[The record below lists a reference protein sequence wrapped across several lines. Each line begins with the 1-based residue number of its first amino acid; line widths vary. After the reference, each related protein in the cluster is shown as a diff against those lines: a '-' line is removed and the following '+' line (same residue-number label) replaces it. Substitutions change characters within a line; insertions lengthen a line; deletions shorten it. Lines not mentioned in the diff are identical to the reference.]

1 MKNNY
6 KRLTIFTIAVI
17 LIFVTLLGRLAYLQV
32 INGDYYAEVAD
43 NMGSKEI
50 LELAPRGEILDRN
63 GLKLATNIQ
72 SFNVIYQNT
81 NTKIKNGEIN
91 NILLNTIRY
100 IDKNNDGE
108 KINTQSLPIKI
119 DGGSI
124 SFSFNTSSDKI
135 RKQLETNFKNKY
147 KLDLS
152 FDAKNTYME
161 LADKFGLTA
170 KNSNGSLSL
179 KSGISQDEMFKLI
192 ALRLVIKD
200 VGYSQYKTVY
210 IAKNISRQTA
220 FLIDNKSSDLPGI
233 QCNVEPMRFYP
244 NHAVGADFIGY
255 LGKIDDTESDKY
267 TNLGYDVSRELV
279 GKLGLEKALEN
290 NKDLNISLRGEPG
303 VKYVEVDKYGK
314 IIKETATLDPIP
326 GDTVETTI
334 DLNLQ
339 KVAEQ
344 ALQQTME
351 DIVTGKTHTDQPY
364 RNATRGAAVVINVNT
379 GEILALAS
387 QTLKQS
393 ESDPDYDPNLFAET
407 GSIKDQTTRLKLFGD
422 PNTKDPYDLLPKI
435 MYNYATMGSGP
446 VGSTFKP
453 LTAIAALEE
462 GVITA
467 STKIEDKGQYDSLRA
482 CWLWTQ
488 SHATHGWI
496 DVADALKVSCNY
508 FFWTIGNKLGYDRFT
523 KWTTAF
529 GLSSGPDGQKPKTG
543 IEIEETPGDV
553 STPFKYKSLNL
564 KSEMNNIIKMLSTQ
578 KYGSYPINKGSIEYN
593 TIEQMLNTGKF
604 DANAL
609 EGIGIS
615 RSSTQGKKA
624 QDYIKREVT
633 HFNNQANSNGELLN
647 ASIGQGQTS
656 LTPLQMAGYIS
667 TLVNGGTRY
676 KLHLVKKV
684 LNPDGS
690 TKEEFNPQIIS
701 KLNLNPQ
708 DVEAVK
714 LGMEKVTEDG
724 GTAAAAFQ
732 NYTLPNGG
740 KTGGKTGSASVG
752 PSQTKAGRSAYGW
765 YVGFAPLDKPQ
776 IAVAVVIYDSGH
788 GGYVAPVARK
798 IYDAYFAVDKQTST
812 SNNKSTT
819 TQIKTKVND

>member
-1 MKNNY
+1 MEILDKGDFMKKNY
-6 KRLTIFTIAVI
+6 KRLTIFSIVVV
-17 LIFVTLLGRLAYLQV
+17 LIFVTLLGRLVYLQV
-32 INGDYYAEVAD
+32 INGDYYKEVAD

-72 SFNVIYQNT
+72 SFNIIYQNT
-81 NTKIKNGEIN
+81 NAKIKNDEIN
-91 NILLNTIRY
+91 SILLNTIRY

-108 KINTQSLPIKI
+108 KINIQSLPLKVA
-119 DGGSI
+119 GSSI
-124 SFSFNTSSDKI
+124 AFSFNSSSDKI
-135 RKQLETNFKNKY
+135 RKQLETNFKKKY
-147 KLDLS
+147 KVDLS
-152 FDAKNTYME
+152 YNARNTYMA
-161 LADKFGLTA
+161 LGDKFGLTV
-170 KNSNGSLSL
+170 KNSNGTLNF
-179 KSGISQDEMFKLI
+179 KSGMSQDEIFKLI

-220 FLIDNKSSDLPGI
+220 FLIENKSSDLPGI
-233 QCNVEPMRFYP
+233 QCNVEPMRYYP
-244 NHAVGADFIGY
+244 NHSVGADFLGY
-255 LGKIDDTESDKY
+255 LGKIDDSEADKY
-267 TNLGYDVSRELV
+267 SNLGYDVSRELV

-290 NKDLNISLRGEPG
+290 NKDLNIALRGEPG

-314 IIKETATLDPIP
+314 IIKETATLAPIP

-334 DLNLQ
+334 DLKLQ

-344 ALQQTME
+344 ALQDTMKS
-351 DIVTGKTHTDQPY
+351 IVTGTTHTDQPY
-364 RNATRGAAVVINVNT
+364 KNATRGAAVVIDVNS

-393 ESDPDYDPNLFAET
+393 ASDPDYDPNLFAET
-407 GSIKDQTTRLKLFGD
+407 GSIKDQATRLKLFGD

-435 MYNYATMGSGP
+435 MFNYATMGSGP

-453 LTAIAALEE
+453 LTAIAALQE
-462 GVITA
+462 GVINA

-482 CWLWTQ
+482 CWLWHQ

-508 FFWTIGNKLGYDRFT
+508 FFWTIGNKLGYERFT

-529 GLSSGPDGQKPKTG
+529 GLSSGLDGQKPKTG

-564 KSEMNNIIKMLSTQ
+564 NSEMKDIIETLSTQ
-578 KYGSYPINKGSIEYN
+578 KYGSFPINKGTIEYN
-593 TIEQMLNTGKF
+593 TIEQMLQTGTF
-604 DANAL
+604 DASAL
-609 EGIGIS
+609 ESIGIS
-615 RSSTQGKKA
+615 SSSTQGKKA
-624 QDYIKREVT
+624 QNYIKSQVK
-633 HFNNQANSNGELLN
+633 HFTNQANSNGELLN
-647 ASIGQGQTS
+647 ASIGQGQTL
-656 LTPLQMAGYIS
+656 LTPLQMASYIS

-684 LNPDGS
+684 LNDDGS
-690 TKEEFNPQIIS
+690 TKEEITPEILN

-708 DVEAVK
+708 NVEAVK
-714 LGMEKVTEDG
+714 VGMEKVTEDG
-724 GTAAAAFQ
+724 GTAAAAFA

-752 PSQTKAGRSAYGW
+752 PAQTKAGRSAYGW
-765 YVGFAPLDKPQ
+765 YVGFAPLDKPK
-776 IAVAVVIYDSGH
+776 IAVAVVIYDAGH
-788 GGYVAPVARK
+788 GGYVAPVARE
-798 IYDAYFAVDKQTST
+798 IYDAYFGADAQTNT
-812 SNNKSTT
+812 A
-819 TQIKTKVND
+819 KTK

>member
-6 KRLTIFTIAVI
+6 KRLTIFTIAVV

-32 INGDYYAEVAD
+32 VNGDYYEEVAD

-72 SFNVIYQNT
+72 SFNIIYSNI
-81 NTKIKNGEIN
+81 NTKLKNDEIN

-108 KINTQSLPIKI
+108 KINTQSLPFKI

-124 SFSFNTSSDKI
+124 TFSFNTSSDKI

-147 KLDLS
+147 KLNLS
-152 FDAKNTYME
+152 YDAKNTYME
-161 LADKFGLTA
+161 LADKFGLA
-170 KNSNGSLSL
+170 VKNSDGSLSL
-179 KSGISQDEMFKLI
+179 KSGISSDEMFKLI

-220 FLIDNKSSDLPGI
+220 FIIENKSQDLSGI
-233 QCNVEPMRFYP
+233 QCNVEPMRYYP
-244 NHAVGADFIGY
+244 NHSVGADFLGY

-267 TNLGYDVSRELV
+267 SNLGYDVSRELV
-279 GKLGLEKALEN
+279 GKLGLEKSLEN
-290 NKDLNISLRGEPG
+290 NKDLNIALRGEPG

-314 IIKETATLDPIP
+314 IIKETATLAPIP

-334 DLNLQ
+334 DLKLQ

-344 ALQQTME
+344 ALQDTMKQ
-351 DIVTGKTHTDQPY
+351 ITTGQIHSDQLY
-364 RNATRGAAVVINVNT
+364 KNATRGAAVVVDVNT

-393 ESDPDYDPNLFAET
+393 ASDPDYDPNLFAET

-435 MYNYATMGSGP
+435 MFNYATMGSGP

-467 STKIEDKGQYDSLRA
+467 STKIQDKGQYDSLRA
-482 CWLWTQ
+482 CWLWNQ

-496 DVADALKVSCNY
+496 NVADALKVSCNY
-508 FFWTIGNKLGYDRFT
+508 FFWTIGSKLGYNKFT

-529 GLSSGPDGQKPKTG
+529 GLSSGQDGKKPKTG
-543 IEIEETPGDV
+543 IEIEESPGDV

-564 KSEMNNIIKMLSTQ
+564 KSEMNDIIKTLSTQ
-578 KYGSYPINKGSIEYN
+578 KYGSFPINKGTIEYN
-593 TIEQMLNTGKF
+593 TIEQMLDTGNF

-609 EGIGIS
+609 ESIGIS
-615 RSSTQGKKA
+615 SSSTQGKKA
-624 QDYIKREVT
+624 QSYIKRQVT
-633 HFNNQANSNGELLN
+633 QFNKQANSNGELLN
-647 ASIGQGQTS
+647 ASIGQGQTL
-656 LTPLQMAGYIS
+656 LTPVQMASYIS

-684 LNPDGS
+684 LDSDGT
-690 TKEEFNPQIIS
+690 TKMEITPEILS
-701 KLNLNPQ
+701 KLNLSPQ
-708 DVEAVK
+708 NVEAVK
-714 LGMEKVTEDG
+714 VGMAKVTEDG
-724 GTAAAAFQ
+724 GTAAAAFA

-765 YVGFAPLDKPQ
+765 YVGFAPLDKPK
-776 IAVAVVIYDSGH
+776 IAVAVVIYDAGH
-788 GGYVAPVARK
+788 GGSVAGVARK
-798 IYDAYFAVDKQTST
+798 IYDAYFGLDKQTST
-812 SNNKSTT
+812 TT
-819 TQIKTKVND
+819 KTK

>member
-6 KRLTIFTIAVI
+6 KRLTIFTIAVV

-32 INGDYYAEVAD
+32 VNGDYYEEVAD

-72 SFNVIYQNT
+72 SFNIIYSNI
-81 NTKIKNGEIN
+81 NTKLNNDEIN

-108 KINTQSLPIKI
+108 KINTQSLPFKI

-124 SFSFNTSSDKI
+124 TFSFNTSSDKI

-147 KLDLS
+147 KLNLS
-152 FDAKNTYME
+152 YDAKNTYME
-161 LADKFGLTA
+161 LADKFGLA
-170 KNSNGSLSL
+170 VKNSDGSLSL
-179 KSGISQDEMFKLI
+179 KSGISSDEMFKLI

-220 FLIDNKSSDLPGI
+220 FIIENKSQDLSGI
-233 QCNVEPMRFYP
+233 QCNVEPMRYYP
-244 NHAVGADFIGY
+244 NHSVGADFLGY

-267 TNLGYDVSRELV
+267 SNLGYDVSRELV
-279 GKLGLEKALEN
+279 GKLGLEKSLEN
-290 NKDLNISLRGEPG
+290 NKDLNIALRGEPG

-314 IIKETATLDPIP
+314 IIKETATLAPIP

-334 DLNLQ
+334 DLKLQ

-344 ALQQTME
+344 ALQDTMKQ
-351 DIVTGKTHTDQPY
+351 ITTGQIHSDQLY
-364 RNATRGAAVVINVNT
+364 KNATRGAAVVVDVNT

-393 ESDPDYDPNLFAET
+393 ASDPDYDPNLFAET

-435 MYNYATMGSGP
+435 MFNYATMGSGP

-467 STKIEDKGQYDSLRA
+467 STKIQDKGQYDSLRA
-482 CWLWTQ
+482 CWLWNQ

-496 DVADALKVSCNY
+496 NVADALKVSCNY
-508 FFWTIGNKLGYDRFT
+508 FFWTIGSKLGYNKFT

-529 GLSSGPDGQKPKTG
+529 GLSSGQDGKKPKTG
-543 IEIEETPGDV
+543 IEIEESPGDV

-564 KSEMNNIIKMLSTQ
+564 KSEMNDIIKTLSTQ
-578 KYGSYPINKGSIEYN
+578 KYGSFPINKGTIEYN
-593 TIEQMLNTGKF
+593 TIEQMLDTGNF

-609 EGIGIS
+609 ESIGIS
-615 RSSTQGKKA
+615 SSSTQGKKA
-624 QDYIKREVT
+624 QSYIKRQVT
-633 HFNNQANSNGELLN
+633 QFNKQANSNGELLN
-647 ASIGQGQTS
+647 ASIGQGQTL
-656 LTPLQMAGYIS
+656 LTPVQMASYIS

-684 LNPDGS
+684 LDSDGT
-690 TKEEFNPQIIS
+690 TKMEITPEILS
-701 KLNLNPQ
+701 KLNLSPQ
-708 DVEAVK
+708 NVEAVK
-714 LGMEKVTEDG
+714 VGMAKVTEDG
-724 GTAAAAFQ
+724 GTAAAAFA

-765 YVGFAPLDKPQ
+765 YVGFAPLDKPK
-776 IAVAVVIYDSGH
+776 IAVAVVIYDAGH
-788 GGYVAPVARK
+788 GGSVAGVARK
-798 IYDAYFAVDKQTST
+798 IYDAYFGLDKQTST
-812 SNNKSTT
+812 TT
-819 TQIKTKVND
+819 KTK